1 MFTGII
7 EETGNL
13 LSKIRKSAVVECCF
27 KASKVLENTK
37 IGDSICVEGVCLTVT
52 KLDQKSFTVQV
63 MLKTWESTT
72 LKHWRVGQLVNL
84 ERALLVGDRL
94 DGHLVQGHVDGVG
107 KVKRLLKTSKVFE
120 IEIAPPA
127 QCKTFIVPKGSI
139 AINGVSL
146 TVQDVKPGSFT
157 VAIIPHTA
165 KETTLQV
172 LRTGSLVNLETDVL
186 LRKADK

>member
-7 EETGNL
+7 EETGTL
-13 LSKIRKSAVVECCF
+13 LSKIRKSDAVECCF
-27 KASKVLENTK
+27 KASTVLEGTK
-37 IGDSICVEGVCLTVT
+37 IGDSISVEGVCLTVT
-52 KLDQKSFTVQV
+52 KLNQKSFTVQV
-63 MLKTWESTT
+63 MLQTWDSTT
-72 LKHWRVGQLVNL
+72 LKHWRVGQIVNL

-94 DGHLVQGHVDGVG
+94 DGHIVQGHVDGVG

-120 IEIAPPA
+120 IEIAAPV

-139 AINGVSL
+139 SINGVSL

-165 KETTLQV
+165 KETTLQT